1 VPSSSAAE
9 LAEESL
15 RPRLVWVT
23 AFRTVAATLLLAVY
37 GLRVL
42 SRPASEGIARED
54 LASLWLVASIYL
66 MVLVQALFLRNSRP
80 GLRSAVVHVA
90 GDVAIATAMVFLTG
104 GPESPFAFTYLLSIV
119 GASILLG
126 QRGAL
131 AAAAACAVSFI
142 ALSAAISGGLVRTP
156 VPGEAIP
163 VSRLAFICSSNVLA
177 QFLTG
182 VLAGFLAR
190 QLTTT
195 GGRLSARERDLRE
208 LTRLQ
213 REILSAMPS
222 GLLTCDTS
230 GRITYV
236 NRAARQ
242 ILGLGGEELRG
253 SVEEVIPGLRT
264 LFTGRPRSEVTV
276 TTPAGRRTLGL
287 TVSALSAP
295 PGPLLVVFQDL
306 TDLRRAE
313 QELRRADR
321 MAELGALAAQ
331 LAHEIRNPLAAMR
344 GSAQLLSEGADPET
358 QRLVGILTREADRL
372 AELVRDFLA
381 FARPPAPV
389 RQRCDLDELVR
400 QTVEL
405 VSADPLASGIDVD
418 VAGGGLRADVDPDQI
433 RQVLLNLLRN
443 ALAAAGRGGRV
454 RVFFSQMGDEVRIHV
469 WDSAGS
475 IATADLP
482 RIFEPFF
489 TKRPGGTGLGLS
501 TVHSIVRAHGGQ
513 IRVSSSPG
521 EGTEFVVGFAAPE
534 ARRVEDPG
542 RR

>member
-1 VPSSSAAE
+1 VPSSRTADPAE
-9 LAEESL
+9 LTSTL

-37 GLRVL
+37 GVRLL
-42 SRPASEGIARED
+42 SRPTAEAIARED
-54 LASLWLVASIYL
+54 QLSLWLVVAIYL
-66 MVLVQALFLRNSRP
+66 VVLVQAVFLREARP

-104 GPESPFAFTYLLSIV
+104 GPESPFVFTYLLSVV

-131 AAAAACAVSFI
+131 VAAAACAVSFI
-142 ALSAAISGGLVRTP
+142 ALSGAVATGLVRTP
-156 VPGEAIP
+156 VPSGTLP
-163 VSRLAFICSSNVLA
+163 PWRLVFICTSNVLA
-177 QFLTG
+177 QMLTA

-190 QLTTT
+190 QLTAT

-213 REILSAMPS
+213 QEILTAMPS
-222 GLLTCDTS
+222 GLLTCDAE

-242 ILGLGGEELRG
+242 ILGLGPQEVPG

-264 LFTGRPRSEVTV
+264 LFAGRPRSEVTV
-276 TTPAGRRTLGL
+276 TTAAGRRTLGL
-287 TVSALSAP
+287 TVSALSVP
-295 PGPLLVVFQDL
+295 SGPLLVVFQDL

-313 QELRRADR
+313 QALRRADQ
-321 MAELGALAAQ
+321 MAELGALSAQ

-344 GSAQLLSEGADPET
+344 GSAQLLSEGADPES
-358 QRLVGILTREADRL
+358 QRLLGILTRESDRL
-372 AELVRDFLA
+372 AELVRDFLT

-389 RQRCDLDELVR
+389 RKRCDLDELVR

-405 VSADPLASGIDVD
+405 VSADPLATGIEIAVD
-418 VAGGGLRADVDPDQI
+418 DGGLHAEVDPDQI
-433 RQVLLNLLRN
+433 RQLLLNLLRN
-443 ALAAAGRGGRV
+443 ALAAAGHGGRV
-454 RVFFSQMGDEVRIHV
+454 RVFFSQMGGEVRIHV
-469 WDSAGS
+469 WDSGGS
-475 IATADLP
+475 IATADIP

-513 IRVSSSPG
+513 IQVSSSPG

-534 ARRVEDPG
+534 ARAG
-542 RR
+542 

>member
-9 LAEESL
+9 VPSPDSTL

-23 AFRTVAATLLLAVY
+23 AFRTLAATLLLAVY
-37 GLRVL
+37 GVRLL
-42 SRPASEGIARED
+42 SRPPSESLARED
-54 LASLWLVASIYL
+54 LVSLWLVASIYL
-66 MVLVQALFLRNSRP
+66 VVLVQALFLRGSRP

-90 GDVAIATAMVFLTG
+90 GDLAIATAIVFLTG
-104 GPESPFAFTYLLSIV
+104 GPESPFAFTYLLSVV
-119 GASILLG
+119 GAAILLG

-131 AAAAACAVSFI
+131 VVATGCAISFTALSVVVASGWVNAPVSVG
-142 ALSAAISGGLVRTP
+142 ALSA
-156 VPGEAIP
+156 
-163 VSRLAFICSSNVLA
+163 SRVAFICSTNVLA
-177 QFLTG
+177 QFLTAA
-182 VLAGFLAR
+182 LAGFLAR

-195 GGRLSARERDLRE
+195 GGRLSARERDLRV

-213 REILSAMPS
+213 QEILTAMPS
-222 GLLTCDTS
+222 GLLTCDAE

-242 ILGLGGEELRG
+242 ILGIGFEEVPGTVEEL
-253 SVEEVIPGLRT
+253 IPGVRT

-287 TVSALSAP
+287 TVSALGDPS
-295 PGPLLVVFQDL
+295 GPLLVVFQDL

-313 QELRRADR
+313 QELQRADR
-321 MAELGALAAQ
+321 LAELGALSAQ

-344 GSAQLLSEGADPET
+344 GSAQLLSEGTDPET
-358 QRLVGILTREADRL
+358 QRLIGILTRESDRL
-372 AELVRDFLA
+372 DELVRDFLV
-381 FARPPAPV
+381 FARPPPPV
-389 RQRCDLDELVR
+389 LRRCDLDELVR
-400 QTVEL
+400 QTVDL
-405 VSADPLASGIDVD
+405 VSADPLASGIEVT
-418 VAGGGLRADVDPDQI
+418 VVEGGLMAEVDRDQI
-433 RQVLLNLLRN
+433 RQLLLNLLRN

-454 RVFFSQMGDEVRIHV
+454 RVFFSRTGEEVRIHV
-469 WDSAGS
+469 WDSGGS

-489 TKRPGGTGLGLS
+489 TKRAGGTGLGLS

-521 EGTEFVVGFAAPE
+521 AGTEFVVGFAAPE
-534 ARRVEDPG
+534 ARAG
-542 RR
+542 

>member
-1 VPSSSAAE
+1 MDSSS
-9 LAEESL
+9 SL

-37 GLRVL
+37 GVRLL
-42 SRPASEGIARED
+42 SRPTAEALARED
-54 LASLWLVASIYL
+54 LVSLWLVGSIYL
-66 MVLVQALFLRNSRP
+66 VVLVQAVFLRDARQ

-104 GPESPFAFTYLLSIV
+104 GPESPFAFTYLLSVV
-119 GASILLG
+119 GAAILLG

-131 AAAAACAVSFI
+131 FAAGACAISFI
-142 ALSAAISGGLVRTP
+142 ALAAAVSTGLLRTP
-156 VPGEAIP
+156 VEARALP
-163 VSRLAFICSSNVLA
+163 LSRLAFICVSNVLA
-177 QFLTG
+177 QFLTA

-213 REILSAMPS
+213 QEILIAMPS
-222 GLLTCDTS
+222 GLLTCDPS

-242 ILGLGGEELRG
+242 ILGLGPHDVPGN
-253 SVEEVIPGLRT
+253 VEEVIPGLRT

-276 TTPAGRRTLGL
+276 TTRAGRRTLGL

-295 PGPLLVVFQDL
+295 SGPLLVVFQDL

-321 MAELGALAAQ
+321 MAELGALSAQ

-358 QRLVGILTREADRL
+358 QRLVGILTQEADRL
-372 AELVRDFLA
+372 AELVGDFLA
-381 FARPPAPV
+381 FARPPTPV
-389 RQRCDLDELVR
+389 CRPCDLDALVR

-405 VSADPLASGIDVD
+405 VSADPLASGIEVS
-418 VAGGGLRADVDPDQI
+418 VADGGLQAEVDPDQI

-454 RVFFSQMGDEVRIHV
+454 RVFFSQVEGQTRVHV
-469 WDSAGS
+469 WDSGGS

-513 IRVSSSPG
+513 IQVKSSPG
-521 EGTEFVVGFAAPE
+521 EGTEFVVGFTAPE
-534 ARRVEDPG
+534 ARAG
-542 RR
+542 

>member
-1 VPSSSAAE
+1 M
-9 LAEESL
+9 
-15 RPRLVWVT
+15 
-23 AFRTVAATLLLAVY
+23 AATLLLGVY

-42 SRPASEGIARED
+42 SRSAAEGLVQED
-54 LASLWLVASIYL
+54 LVSLWLVASIYL
-66 MVLVQALFLRNSRP
+66 VVLVQALFLRDSRP

-90 GDVAIATAMVFLTG
+90 GDVAIASAMVFLTG
-104 GPESPFAFTYLLSIV
+104 GPESPFAFTYLLAIV

-131 AAAAACAVSFI
+131 AAATACAVSFV
-142 ALSAAISGGLVRTP
+142 ALSGAVAGGLLHPP
-156 VPGEAIP
+156 VPTGALP

-177 QFLTG
+177 QFLTA
-182 VLAGFLAR
+182 VLAGFLAQ

-213 REILSAMPS
+213 QEILTAMPS
-222 GLLTCDTS
+222 GLLTCDAA

-242 ILGLGGEELRG
+242 ILGLELAANAG
-253 SVEEVIPGLRT
+253 NVEALIPGLRT

-287 TVSALSAP
+287 TVSALSIP
-295 PGPLLVVFQDL
+295 SGPLLVVFQDL
-306 TDLRRAE
+306 TELRRAE
-313 QELRRADR
+313 HELRRVDR
-321 MAELGALAAQ
+321 MAELGALSAQ

-344 GSAQLLSEGADPET
+344 GSAQLLSEGSDAET
-358 QRLVGILTREADRL
+358 QRLVAILTREADRL
-372 AELVRDFLA
+372 EGLVGDFLA
-381 FARPPAPV
+381 FARPPAPEL
-389 RQRCDLDELVR
+389 RACGMDELVH

-405 VSADPLASGIDVD
+405 VLADPLATGVHINVLD
-418 VAGGGLRADVDPDQI
+418 GGFNAEVDPAQI

-443 ALAAAGRGGRV
+443 ALAAAGPGGRV
-454 RVFFSQMGDEVRIHV
+454 KVFSSRADGQVRLHV
-469 WDSAGS
+469 WDSGGS

-513 IRVSSSPG
+513 IRVTSSPG
-521 EGTEFVVGFAAPE
+521 EGTEFVVGFAATE
-534 ARRVEDPG
+534 GRVEDP
-542 RR
+542 RRR